1 MDKKV
6 IHTNEAPAAVGPY
19 EQAIAVDNF
28 LFTSGQLGLSPE
40 TGELVQGI
48 AAQTAQAIANLDA
61 VLQAAGM
68 TRENVVKT
76 LIFLE
81 NINDFAVVN
90 EIYGQYF
97 GTSKP
102 ARSCVAVDSLPKG
115 GLVEIEAVA
124 VSA

>member
-19 EQAIAVDNF
+19 EQAISVGNF
-28 LFTSGQLGLSPE
+28 LFTSGQLGLIPE

-48 AAQTAQAIANLDA
+48 SAQTAQAIANLDA

-81 NINDFAVVN
+81 DINDFAVVN
-90 EIYGQYF
+90 DIYGQYF

-102 ARSCVAVDSLPKG
+102 ARSCVAVAALPKG
-115 GLVEIEAVA
+115 GLIEIEAVA
-124 VSA
+124 VSV